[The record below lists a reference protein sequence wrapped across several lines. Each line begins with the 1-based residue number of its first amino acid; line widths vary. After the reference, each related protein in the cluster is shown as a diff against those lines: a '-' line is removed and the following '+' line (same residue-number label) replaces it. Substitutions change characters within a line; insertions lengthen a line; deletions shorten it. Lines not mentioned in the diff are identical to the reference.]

1 MNENILSDITR
12 NLTGGW
18 YLDLKSLVVL
28 LETYEIDFDD
38 VMEALE
44 WNYWEDV
51 KFNFN
56 TIIYETLTMVANKF
70 LDEYKEIFEKYE
82 KEFEIF
88 TNFIDSHIYFT
99 DEFVQSKYEAWE

>member
-18 YLDLKSLVVL
+18 YLDLRFLVNLIDEHSL
-28 LETYEIDFDD
+28 DFDD
-38 VMEALE
+38 IMESLE
-44 WNYWEDV
+44 GNYWEDV
-51 KFNFN
+51 KFKFN

-70 LDEYKEIFEKYE
+70 LDEHREIFEEYE

-88 TNFIDSHIYFT
+88 TNFMDYAQIMLHFYNSALYTVH
-99 DEFVQSKYEAWE
+99 